1 MTDHA
6 RVLILDE
13 PTSSFDLAHQ
23 QLTITNMRSFAA
35 QGVGVLVV
43 IHDLNMAAR
52 CADQLLVLSCGRIAA
67 FGSPQQVL
75 TATTIKQVFNV
86 DVSIGINPLTG
97 TPLVIA

>member
-1 MTDHA
+1 
-6 RVLILDE
+6 
-13 PTSSFDLAHQ
+13 
-23 QLTITNMRSFAA
+23 
-35 QGVGVLVV
+35 
-43 IHDLNMAAR
+43 MAAR

-67 FGSPQQVL
+67 CGSPQQVL